1 MARAP
6 APMRY
11 LGTAP
16 IVVYG
21 AITGMPYTFTA
32 ARPVQLV
39 DARDVAGLLAKG
51 IFRPGA

>member
-16 IVVYG
+16 IVVHG

-39 DARDVAGLLAKG
+39 DARNVIGLLGKG
-51 IFRPGA
+51 IFRRSA